1 MHMHI
6 AFANSNADPF
16 FLHAPLVSSGSL
28 SELVQAIAQ
37 MKKLG
42 VGMPP
47 LPTVRRDR
55 PNKIA
60 VRRYLSELVEL
71 VFNICI
77 QYMSCTC
84 LAKDFNVAR
93 CMCLAQGGNV
103 VAAARKIVA

>member
-6 AFANSNADPF
+6 CFANSNADPF

-28 SELVQAIAQ
+28 SELIQAIAQ

-42 VGMPP
+42 VVLPP

-60 VRRYLSELVEL
+60 VRRYLSEPVEL

-84 LAKDFNVAR
+84 LA
-93 CMCLAQGGNV
+93 QGGNV
-103 VAAARKIVA
+103 VAAAR